1 MLIIKKR
8 KTRSPDEAV
17 HAAYVSERI
26 RNRTAPLATAVR
38 DSVAR
43 HTCIASDCTNNRIDQ
58 LSASAVVRFALGHIL
73 YKKAGAI
80 FKPKYQFHDGTLL
93 KFAHSICAYDA
104 GVDLEEPTTDH
115 CRLCGQQFF
124 CAVDPVE
131 CCIRFELGEM
141 EAQAAS
147 KFVLNSRGAVHW
159 ACARVKWSKELMK
172 DLR

>member
-8 KTRSPDEAV
+8 KTRSTDEAV

-26 RNRTAPLATAVR
+26 HNRSAPLAASVR
-38 DSVAR
+38 DSVAQ
-43 HTCIASDCTNNRIDQ
+43 HACIASDCTSSRIDR
-58 LSASAVVRFALGHIL
+58 LSASAVVRFSLGHIL

-104 GVDLEEPTTDH
+104 GVDLEDTTTDH
-115 CRLCGQQFF
+115 CKLCGQQFF

-131 CCIRFELGEM
+131 CCVRFELGEL
-141 EAQAAS
+141 ESRAA
-147 KFVLNSRGAVHW
+147 KFLLSSRGAVHW